1 VRVAAATGGLGADLV
16 LDPLGGRNVQKSVA
30 MCRSLGRVVVFGV
43 SSMSPGK
50 TRQLLTV
57 AREGLPMRFFNLL
70 PLFDGNVGIHPIN
83 MLHLAEREP
92 ALMQS
97 KMAEILDLVAKGEL
111 RPVLAQTLPLTAAG
125 AREAHHY
132 LQDRKNIGKVVLVRA

>member
-1 VRVAAATGGLGADLV
+1 
-16 LDPLGGRNVQKSVA
+16 VQKSVA

-70 PLFDGNVGIHPIN
+70 PLFDGNVGVHPIN
-83 MLHLAEREP
+83 MLHLAEAEP
-92 ALMQS
+92 ALMQT
-97 KMAEILDLVAKGEL
+97 KMAEILAGIASGALA
-111 RPVLAQTLPLTAAG
+111 PVIAQRLPLSATG